1 MNGAETLQPKA
12 SFTRDDWLFMGG
24 LLLLLFATRI
34 VWILS
39 NPDATQYWE
48 EDYRWISARE
58 ILAGL
63 HQPVFDYQADN
74 YQGGSLVLI
83 GLITGLFALFGE
95 SLLSLKLAPLA
106 FAGATLAAIYTLARL
121 WFGRRTALIA
131 AGAYLVGP
139 PLLVHSALIPMGSH
153 GESALF
159 SLVQFI
165 CFLGIL
171 SRRWHTPLGWAALGF
186 VSGLGLWFCYTSGLS
201 LAACGVTWLI
211 LEGIP
216 KLRLL
221 LAATGGAIVGLIPWF
236 AYNLQNDFTGFLRL
250 FEIFGAGDPIDA
262 WVAQGPFE
270 KFFDLIFRDLP
281 IGMLDPFRDLSN
293 IGHPWL
299 TVTLEVA
306 FYTSVAAALAAGLY
320 RVVGGLRTSAR
331 SPATDPEAEQRR
343 SEIVFYVYALIF
355 VVAYLSSSFTI
366 EPEKGAHA
374 YRLLL
379 PLAILMWVPVAISL
393 SRGLDAPGFG
403 KTAAKLGLVLTLV
416 SCTVSSVAL
425 AMRDPEERHI
435 GSDLTEHVYRGYLV
449 RGVLLHRKYEQ
460 DLSVA
465 YSQARRTP
473 GLKERFRIF
482 QGIGWGIEYRFEGS
496 GQIVQFLSH
505 VGDLD
510 FGEHVAVLSGLIWTT
525 GNRVSKLEEAVARG
539 TATTRDGDQLTRL
552 TKLKKMLQK
561 QWRRLPVRYQEADS
575 IIY

>member
-1 MNGAETLQPKA
+1 MNDAETLQPKA
-12 SFTRDDWLFMGG
+12 SFSRDDWLLMGG

-355 VVAYLSSSFTI
+355 LVAYLSSSFTI